1 MLVVNRGAALSE
13 AAVHIK
19 REIYAYRS
27 NTGNYSQPRFRNAAL
42 ASAMKRVTSNLMST
56 EAAVVSLERVPEFD
70 LSSPSFRHDV
80 LQLHAD
86 DDALSPMHITDYNEQ
101 RLQFQQERFRE
112 IAKRLAWRLKSFEYV
127 LSRACRRRRFGLR
140 LRTHTWSDLALH
152 LLLPL

>member
-1 MLVVNRGAALSE
+1 MLVVYRGAALSE

-42 ASAMKRVTSNLMST
+42 ASAIKRVTSNLMST

-70 LSSPSFRHDV
+70 LNAPSFRHDV

-86 DDALSPMHITDYNEQ
+86 DDAVSPMHITDYNEQ

-112 IAKRLAWRLKSFEYV
+112 IAKRLASRLKLFEYV
-127 LSRACRRRRFGLR
+127 LSRACRRRHFCSAPSH
-140 LRTHTWSDLALH
+140 THLV
-152 LLLPL
+152 